1 MGARFASRRSGSASC
16 IASISSG
23 STPDVLGELERANL
37 LVHAWVLSD
46 PLNASV
52 PEGMGAGVAVVATDT
67 GGHVE
72 YMSDGREVLL
82 HRPVD
87 TRALGWRAEA
97 GCRRPGARERAR
109 ELAPAPVA
117 RRWTTLY
124 RALSGGRRM
133 G

>member
-87 TRALGWRAEA
+87 TCAGLG
-97 GCRRPGARERAR
+97 C
-109 ELAPAPVA
+109 
-117 RRWTTLY
+117 
-124 RALSGGRRM
+124 
-133 G
+133 